1 MVCLDIYNQFNLS
14 KVKQLPFYLLFSSIQ
29 EKVGTELK
37 DIELHK
43 TNIFCVIQ
51 YLLILSESFLE
62 LMKTANE
69 REAALL
75 ISTSF
80 AYLNCIQFTEG
91 LSYRALS

>member
-1 MVCLDIYNQFNLS
+1 M
-14 KVKQLPFYLLFSSIQ
+14 
-29 EKVGTELK
+29 TELK
-37 DIELHK
+37 YIELHK

-51 YLLILSESFLE
+51 YLLILSEAFLE